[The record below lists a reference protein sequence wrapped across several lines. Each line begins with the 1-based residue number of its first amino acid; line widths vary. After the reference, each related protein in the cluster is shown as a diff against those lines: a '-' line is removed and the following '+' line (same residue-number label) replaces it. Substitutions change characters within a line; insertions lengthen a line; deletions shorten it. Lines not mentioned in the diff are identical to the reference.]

1 MLAGAVANLGI
12 SLLSAGAI
20 SFGIRGG
27 WQPSVLVLFLTVLA
41 SAFIASALVTFVS
54 SRARPVEP
62 AIGIAV
68 AAAVTQWG
76 RGGQIFNAPSLVS
89 NGLLFITAF
98 GGAKLGARVR
108 RLTRP
113 GTVAAEQLE
122 ARRLSLFAAY
132 QRWGGASEY
141 RRPVEE
147 NAILRFGFVR
157 RLLRPKWA
165 GVWRILGYLFMA
177 VAFVMWGV
185 HQGAMDWQTGGFL
198 APTLIGGLTAGFAFL
213 LAGAAQRFY
222 KVSRGLVAP
231 SAPALL
237 ARDERPPVVYLRR
250 FDIDRLTSLVK
261 ETPGIP
267 IMVEMHTEEE
277 DLTKCLGLIG
287 PVVEVR
293 RPNETVPQPGAA
305 RMAFG
310 DTEWQAG
317 VLALIQRAALVVIR
331 PDTSRGVEW
340 ELETAIQNV
349 EPQRLVLL
357 LPDDEITLS
366 MVRQQLDSLLPGALA
381 TLELHAPRGGFLAS
395 FFRWVLTISTNKI
408 SQIEGLRG
416 VLYFDPHWLP
426 HFRPAGSPTTRRR
439 VLGGRAGRFENL
451 LAPVL
456 DRLEPPRPV
465 ESALRRAISFLRR
478 PLW

>member
-12 SLLSAGAI
+12 SFLSAGAI

-27 WQPSVLVLFLTVLA
+27 WRPSVLVLFLIALA
-41 SAFIASALVTFVS
+41 LSFIAGALVTFAS

-68 AAAVTQWG
+68 VTAVRA
-76 RGGQIFNAPSLVS
+76 RGGLDAASLV
-89 NGLLFITAF
+89 GLLFDVGLFLIVALA
-98 GGAKLGARVR
+98 GGMLGARVR
-108 RLTRP
+108 RLSRP
-113 GTVAAEQLE
+113 GTVAAEELE

-132 QRWGGASEY
+132 QRSGGAAEY
-141 RRPVEE
+141 QRPVEE
-147 NAILRFGFVR
+147 NAIVRFGFVQ

-165 GVWRILGYLFMA
+165 GVWRILGYLVMA
-177 VAFVMWGV
+177 VAFVMMV
-185 HQGAMDWQTGGFL
+185 VNTAAMDWQTGGF
-198 APTLIGGLTAGFAFL
+198 PTRPLLGGVAFGFAFL
-213 LAGAAQRFY
+213 LADAAQRFY

-231 SAPALL
+231 SAAALL
-237 ARDERPPVVYLRR
+237 AHDERPPVVYLRR
-250 FDIDRLTSLVK
+250 FDIDTLTSLVK
-261 ETPGIP
+261 EDPGIP

-277 DLTKCLGLIG
+277 DLTKCLDLIG

-293 RPNETVPQPGAA
+293 RPNEAVPQPGAA

-317 VLALIQRAALVVIR
+317 VLALMQRAALVVIR

-340 ELETAIQNV
+340 ELETAFQNV

-366 MVRQQLDSLLPGALA
+366 MVRQQLDSILPRAFA
-381 TLELHAPRGGFLAS
+381 TLELHAPRGGLLAS
-395 FFRWVLTISTNKI
+395 FFRWVFTILTNKI

-426 HFRPAGSPTTRRR
+426 HFRPAGSPTTRRL

-456 DRLEPPRPV
+456 GRLEPPRPV